1 MNSPSSA
8 ETSRQTPA
16 SLGYAMPAEWAP
28 HEATWLTWPGNL
40 ITWPDGRLE
49 IVERSYLKMIESLLP
64 HEKVR
69 LIVRSAAEREKV
81 EKGLKG
87 AGSLTRNLVFY
98 EKPAVDSWIRDYGP
112 TYLKGKDGSRAW
124 CKWRFNAWGGKYED
138 LLPDNDLFL
147 DTSLVQGR
155 CFPKDIVLEG
165 GSIEV
170 DGAGTCLTTEQCLLN
185 TNRNPHL
192 SRNEIEQILK
202 DYLGVEQV
210 LWLKEGVM
218 GDDTDGH
225 IDDISRFAAP
235 NVIVS
240 AYEENVS
247 DPNHAILKHNWELLE
262 GMRNLKGGK
271 WDLVKLPMPSP
282 IIEEGEPLPASYANF
297 YIANKTVL
305 APVFDDPKDKEALS
319 ILKDLFPARTIV
331 PIPCREVVYGMGT
344 VHCLS
349 QQEPAAEIAF

>member
-1 MNSPSSA
+1 MNAPSKT
-8 ETSRQTPA
+8 TSLATPA
-16 SLGYAMPAEWAP
+16 SLGFSMPAEWEP

-49 IVERSYLKMIESLLP
+49 IVERSYLQMMEALLP

-69 LIVRSAAEREKV
+69 LIVRGPAEREKV
-81 EKGLKG
+81 EKGLKNSG
-87 AGSLTRNLVFY
+87 PLIRNVVFY

-112 TYLKGKDGSRAW
+112 TYLKGKDGTKAW

-138 LLPDNDLFL
+138 LFPDNELFQ
-147 DTSLVQGR
+147 DSSMVSYR

-170 DGAGTCLTTEQCLLN
+170 DGAGTCLTSEQCLLN
-185 TNRNPHL
+185 PNRNPHL
-192 SRNEIEQILK
+192 SRKEIEKILC
-202 DYLGVEQV
+202 DYLGVQQI
-210 LWLKEGVM
+210 LWLKEGVA

-225 IDDISRFAAP
+225 IDDIARFAAP
-235 NVIVS
+235 NVIV
-240 AYEENVS
+240 AVTEDNPG
-247 DPNHAILKHNWELLE
+247 DPNHAVLKENWELLK

-282 IIEEGEPLPASYANF
+282 IIVEDEPLPASYANF

-305 APVFDDPKDKEALS
+305 LPVFDDPKDNEAVS
-319 ILKDLFPARTIV
+319 IVKDLFPGRNV
-331 PIPCREVVYGMGT
+331 VSVPCREVVYGMGT

-349 QQEPAAEIAF
+349 QQEPA

>member
-1 MNSPSSA
+1 
-8 ETSRQTPA
+8 
-16 SLGYAMPAEWAP
+16 MPAEWEP

-49 IVERSYLKMIESLLP
+49 IVERSYLQMMEALLP

-69 LIVRSAAEREKV
+69 LIVRNAAEREKV

-87 AGSLTRNLVFY
+87 AGSLIRNVVFY

-112 TYLKGKDGSRAW
+112 TYLKGKAGAKAW

-138 LLPDNDLFL
+138 LFPDNELFQ
-147 DTSLVQGR
+147 DAAMVSHP
-155 CFPKDIVLEG
+155 CFTKDIVLEG

-170 DGAGTCLTTEQCLLN
+170 DGAGTCLTSEQCLLN
-185 TNRNPHL
+185 PNRNPHL
-192 SRNEIEQILK
+192 SRKDIEKILC
-202 DYLGVEQV
+202 DYLGVQQV
-210 LWLKEGVM
+210 LWLKEGVA

-225 IDDISRFAAP
+225 IDDIARFTSP
-235 NVIVS
+235 NVIV
-240 AYEENVS
+240 AAMEDNAS
-247 DPNHAILKHNWELLE
+247 DPNHAVLKENWELLQ

-282 IIEEGEPLPASYANF
+282 IIVEDEPLPASYANF

-305 APVFDDPKDKEALS
+305 LPVFDDPKDKEALS
-319 ILKDLFPARTIV
+319 IVKDLFPGRTV
-331 PIPCREVVYGMGT
+331 VSIPCREVVYGMGT

-349 QQEPAAEIAF
+349 QQEPA